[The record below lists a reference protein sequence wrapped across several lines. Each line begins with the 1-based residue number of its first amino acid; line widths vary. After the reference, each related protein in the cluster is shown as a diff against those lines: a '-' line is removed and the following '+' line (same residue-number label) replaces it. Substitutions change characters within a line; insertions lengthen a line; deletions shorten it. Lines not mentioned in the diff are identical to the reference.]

1 MGVHVIMS
9 FSVMPDEQF
18 LGGGGTGQA
27 QTLLSCSLPTSWCS
41 HVSGSSP
48 SAHERMIVVL

>member
-1 MGVHVIMS
+1 MHVIVS
-9 FSVMPDEQF
+9 FSVMPDEQS

-27 QTLLSCSLPTSWCS
+27 QTIPSCPLPTSWCS

-48 SAHERMIVVL
+48 SAHEQMVVML